1 MKSRRWLVPNLGHSG
16 AGSGPPSAA
25 TVGRWE
31 DGAELLGL
39 GSEPRPATATA
50 PSWGRGRGALGKGGS
65 PHRCLRPSPRP
76 RSLQPGPAGT
86 FCGGGGCTGAAA
98 SAWGS
103 CGTRN
108 LSTLL
113 QALLGL
119 TGKVSLCWGGGE
131 LIQRIE
137 PFLNFFFKEA
147 MVWQLQDGSKLCC
160 LPEIESHLL
169 LCPQAPFFMLRNT
182 ANVWG
187 GGGLPLFPTIFC
199 LTHRIHVGGMQVPDD
214 LVAS

>member
-50 PSWGRGRGALGKGGS
+50 PSWGGGRGALGKGGS

-76 RSLQPGPAGT
+76 RSPQPGPAGT

-131 LIQRIE
+131 LMQRIE
-137 PFLNFFFKEA
+137 PFFIFFFLRRQWCDSCRME
-147 MVWQLQDGSKLCC
+147 VNSVVYQKLSPICC
-160 LPEIESHLL
+160 FVLRLL
-169 LCPQAPFFMLRNT
+169 FLCSGTQQMFE
-182 ANVWG
+182 
-187 GGGLPLFPTIFC
+187 
-199 LTHRIHVGGMQVPDD
+199 VGGVFLYSLQSSVWPTGSM
-214 LVAS
+214 